1 MAMRRQLPG
10 GAEMQGNAYQPTT
23 WRRETLGIAACVSL
37 VLSGCGGGKSA
48 DVTLPIDPV
57 ESAALCYGATMA
69 LTQERVGKGSVPLDD
84 ASHALHFALLAGTD
98 GGLDDPAKVVGK
110 LARIGTQ
117 DKGLQNGRA
126 ACRESECKYGV
137 ISVVVVTLTQK

>member
-1 MAMRRQLPG
+1 MSACRHPIATSAGKAHAGSALSMTPADPAPIVHGHVCPPTVGSMAMRRQLPG

-57 ESAALCYGATMA
+57 EDRKSTGLN
-69 LTQERVGKGSVPLDD
+69 S
-84 ASHALHFALLAGTD
+84 SH
-98 GGLDDPAKVVGK
+98 
-110 LARIGTQ
+110 
-117 DKGLQNGRA
+117 
-126 ACRESECKYGV
+126 
-137 ISVVVVTLTQK
+137 